1 MERLIRLLRII
12 NLIQYSPGINAKEL
26 AERCETSERTIYRDL
41 DVLHAANI
49 PIVNEGKGR
58 GYKFLG
64 DFKLYPLNWNE
75 DEFNAFHLLPVLLEK
90 KFQTDAFLSAYEKV
104 MAAHSVE
111 KKEREDLIANIS
123 KIIQSGRLPGAS
135 KENRLLPLISEAILS
150 NRTIEAVYH
159 TQSRNITTKRKID
172 PYFLVPRNNRLYI
185 IGYCH
190 NQKDIR
196 TFRLNRFQN
205 IDVLSQKFVRDH
217 ISLEKYLRY
226 TWSVIRG
233 DQKIH
238 FKVKFNKDIAR
249 YIKEDDYNV
258 PPKMSELP
266 DGSLLFE
273 ITLNDD
279 REFLKWVMQY
289 GPDAEILEPEIYR
302 EWMKKRLQIWS
313 KLYED

>member
-1 MERLIRLLRII
+1 M
-12 NLIQYSPGINAKEL
+12 
-26 AERCETSERTIYRDL
+26 
-41 DVLHAANI
+41 
-49 PIVNEGKGR
+49 
-58 GYKFLG
+58 
-64 DFKLYPLNWNE
+64 
-75 DEFNAFHLLPVLLEK
+75 
-90 KFQTDAFLSAYEKV
+90 
-104 MAAHSVE
+104 
-111 KKEREDLIANIS
+111 
-123 KIIQSGRLPGAS
+123 
-135 KENRLLPLISEAILS
+135 
-150 NRTIEAVYH
+150 
-159 TQSRNITTKRKID
+159 
-172 PYFLVPRNNRLYI
+172 PRNNRLYI

-233 DQKIH
+233 DQQIH
-238 FKVKFNKDIAR
+238 INVKFNKDIAR